1 MVAVLLGHGERLP
14 PAVRLGQGFNT
25 PPAREQRLWQ
35 ACAGSARHSLL
46 LPRLDPGRRR
56 NRRRHCCLALGIGIN
71 ATLFSVVDGVLIQ
84 SLPFADPDRLLILH
98 STFEK
103 GGIRRG
109 GVSFRDLEDWKAA
122 NTSFSGMAA
131 SATRSFALSEGG
143 EAERFSGAAISWD
156 LFPTLGVQ
164 PVLGRPFTS
173 EDDRPGAEPVALIS
187 DAVWQRRYSA
197 DPAIIGRR
205 VLINTRPHTVVGVMP
220 PRFGFPSNERV
231 WVPLTPL
238 ADAEPRNIRSLFVV
252 ARLGPGGD
260 LARARSELT
269 AVTARLAND
278 HAATNEGWSATSR
291 PLRESFVP
299 DQVQLVLLTM
309 MGAVTLVLLIA
320 CANVANLMLAR
331 ASVRQREFSVRA
343 AIGAGRARLIRQLL
357 TECIMLGLMAAP
369 LGLAVAYV
377 GVVLLRNAM
386 PVDSVPYSVHWEL
399 DLRTITY
406 TIAIAALTGIVF
418 GLAPAIQAGRMNLVE
433 SLRDGSRGSGTSGRR
448 ARVRHSLVVL
458 EVALALVLLVGA
470 SLFVRS
476 FINLQGASAG
486 FDTSPLVTMRFYMA
500 GETYADD
507 RSRIDRVDDV
517 VRRIEALPGVE
528 RVFASNYVPLQAGG
542 GGGLAIADGRPVRP
556 GEELRISFIAT
567 TPDLHRTL
575 GLAMLKG
582 RELSAAEGMT
592 RSPVAVIDDTMA
604 RRLWPTRIRS
614 AASFIWPTG
623 RRASR
628 SRWLAWRR

>member
-1 MVAVLLGHGERLP
+1 MPCG
-14 PAVRLGQGFNT
+14 
-25 PPAREQRLWQ
+25 
-35 ACAGSARHSLL
+35 
-46 LPRLDPGRRR
+46 
-56 NRRRHCCLALGIGIN
+56 N
-71 ATLFSVVDGVLIQ
+71 A
-84 SLPFADPDRLLILH
+84 
-98 STFEK
+98 
-103 GGIRRG
+103 
-109 GVSFRDLEDWKAA
+109 
-122 NTSFSGMAA
+122 
-131 SATRSFALSEGG
+131 ATAP
-143 EAERFSGAAISWD
+143 I
-156 LFPTLGVQ
+156 
-164 PVLGRPFTS
+164 
-173 EDDRPGAEPVALIS
+173 
-187 DAVWQRRYSA
+187 
-197 DPAIIGRR
+197 PAIIGRR

-331 ASVRQREFSVRA
+331 ASVRQREFSVCA
-343 AIGAGRARLIRQLL
+343 AIGPCRARLIRQLL

-386 PVDSVPYSVHWEL
+386 PVDSVPYSVDWEL
-399 DLRTITY
+399 DLRTITC

-418 GLAPAIQAGRMNLVE
+418 GLAPAIQAGRLNVVE
-433 SLRDGSRGSGTSGRR
+433 ALRDGSRGSGTSGRR
-448 ARVRHSLVVL
+448 ARTRHTLVVV

-486 FDTSPLVTMRFYMA
+486 FDTSPLVTMRFYMV
-500 GETYADD
+500 GDTYAERSIED
-507 RSRIDRVDDV
+507 RSRRRHRAADRSAPRRRTR
-517 VRRIEALPGVE
+517 VR
-528 RVFASNYVPLQAGG
+528 LQLCAAAGG
-542 GGGLAIADGRPVRP
+542 RGRRA
-556 GEELRISFIAT
+556 GDCRRASRASWRRAA
-567 TPDLHRTL
+567 HRVHCHDA
-575 GLAMLKG
+575 GPAPARSALAMLKG
-582 RELSAAEGMT
+582 RDFSEAEGMT

-604 RRLWPTRIRS
+604 RRAL
-614 AASFIWPTG
+614 AG
-623 RRASR
+623 RGSDRPPVSSGRRRGRASR
-628 SRWLAWRR
+628 SR